1 MQTMIYRINGEFKE
15 QYGSWEKVID
25 EIISNAKTDIR
36 KYEPQTLKE
45 NINTMSNKLFLCIS
59 SSIPQTKLTNF
70 YSTIVEEGQKILS
83 ANKIDVSTLLFIY
96 DEEEMF
102 VIPTGLGYFA
112 IQDFI
117 DNDFGLKI
125 MSSLIDRNSSCIKN
139 MSYKS
144 ISGQVAF
151 SSRMFRNEYS

>member
-96 DEEEMF
+96 DE
-102 VIPTGLGYFA
+102 
-112 IQDFI
+112 
-117 DNDFGLKI
+117 
-125 MSSLIDRNSSCIKN
+125 
-139 MSYKS
+139 
-144 ISGQVAF
+144 
-151 SSRMFRNEYS
+151 